1 LLLFWRV
8 LFFVALVLTLAAL
21 LLPAPDVL
29 ALKGWVAS
37 WLPGGRWLDRED
49 VTHWAHADKWVH
61 GSMFAVLGGLAT
73 GAWRD
78 RRWRVRWWGALLA
91 LGVLTEG
98 LQAWV
103 PGRSPSGAD
112 VLADALGLGLGV
124 VVSWWFLRAGKGG

>member
-1 LLLFWRV
+1 MLWRV
-8 LFFVALVLTLAAL
+8 LFFLALVLTLVAL

-29 ALKGWVAS
+29 ALKGWVVS

-49 VTHWAHADKWVH
+49 VTHWAHADKLVH
-61 GSMFAVLGGLAT
+61 GLMFAVLGGLAT
-73 GAWRD
+73 SAWRE
-78 RRWRVRWWGALLA
+78 RWWRVRWWWALLA
-91 LGVLTEG
+91 LGVVTEG

-124 VVSWWFLRAGKGG
+124 VVSWWFLRTGKRV

>member
-1 LLLFWRV
+1 MHWRA
-8 LFFVALVLTLAAL
+8 LFFVALALTLVAL

-29 ALKGWVAS
+29 ALKGWVVS

-61 GSMFAVLGGLAT
+61 GLMFAVLGGLAT
-73 GAWRD
+73 SAWRD
-78 RRWRVRWWGALLA
+78 RWWRVRCCWALLA
-91 LGVLTEG
+91 LGVVTEG

-112 VLADALGLGLGV
+112 VLADALGLVLGV
-124 VVSWWFLRAGKGG
+124 AVSWWFLRDGQRV

>member
-1 LLLFWRV
+1 MWRV
-8 LFFVALVLTLAAL
+8 LFFVALVLTLVAL

-29 ALKGWVAS
+29 ALKAWAAS
-37 WLPGGRWLDRED
+37 WLPWGRWLDQED
-49 VTHWAHADKWVH
+49 VTHWAHADKLVH
-61 GSMFAVLGGLAT
+61 AGMFAVLGGLAMS
-73 GAWRD
+73 AWRD
-78 RRWRVRWWGALLA
+78 RSWRVRWWWALLA

-124 VVSWWFLRAGKGG
+124 VVSWWFLRAGKRV